1 MRAHV
6 FFFAACA
13 LLPASFAFASNGSDD
28 DGISSDGTSSDDDG
42 SSSDDDGDSGATFH
56 SKVVTALLRSPSA
69 PDSNA
74 KGKLE
79 VKKESKS
86 SESEQEIELEVEN
99 LPTGHSYFVYMEDAA
114 GSGNFVQIKALSGS
128 GFGFAA
134 SDDGNSSDDDDG
146 TSSDD
151 DGTSGDDDGDSS
163 DGAELKAK
171 WKVEGGFGSLP
182 FGVASVDDLAGRGV
196 EIRDE
201 LNVAYLYGTMP
212 SLVANLKPTNGKVK
226 LDAPGAPKGLLKM
239 KSNPKKAKDELEV
252 SVGGL
257 KGLAGVT
264 LEIEHPQTHTMAPV
278 ANVSLKSNGG
288 GKLRLQTKKGDTLP
302 FGSTSV
308 KELSGLNFQVRNP
321 STSAVIFTGKLP
333 KL

>member
-1 MRAHV
+1 
-6 FFFAACA
+6 
-13 LLPASFAFASNGSDD
+13 LPASFAFASNGSDD

-42 SSSDDDGDSGATFH
+42 LSSDDDGDSGATFN
-56 SKVVTALLRSPSA
+56 SKVVTSLLRSPSA

-99 LPTGHSYFVYMEDAA
+99 LPTGHSYFVYMEDAV

-128 GFGFAA
+128 GFSFAA
-134 SDDGNSSDDDDG
+134 SDDG

-151 DGTSGDDDGDSS
+151 DGTSSDDDGDSS

-171 WKVEGGFGSLP
+171 WKVEDGFGSLP
-182 FGVASVDDLAGRGV
+182 FGVASIDDLSGRGV

-212 SLVANLKPTNGKVK
+212 SLVANLKPANGKVK

-252 SVGGL
+252 SLDGL
-257 KGLAGVT
+257 KGVTGVT